1 MENPPNRLI
10 TKKPVDRIGE
20 EYNDAFLVNKL
31 YYVNIKRGDRES
43 CRYIVADCGRFV
55 FTVYLT
61 R

>member
-10 TKKPVDRIGE
+10 TKKPVERIGE
-20 EYNDAFLVNKL
+20 EYNDPFLVNKL
-31 YYVNIKRGDRES
+31 YYVNIKRGGRES
-43 CRYIVADCGRFV
+43 CRYIVVDCGRFV